1 MTHAGTLYIGNKNYS
16 SWSLR
21 PWLLL
26 CHFDIG
32 FQEHR
37 LPLLSETFREA
48 VGNMLPAGKVPTLTL
63 PDGTRVWESL
73 AICETVSE
81 RFLEGGG
88 WPADPEARATA
99 RAVSAEMLAG
109 FGALR
114 AEMPMNCRATER
126 HVPRTPALERDID
139 RIRAIWIDHRERWAA
154 SGPWLFGD
162 FSIADAMYA
171 PVVSRFHTYG
181 VDTGPANEYMATV
194 LAHPAMQRWFEAAAN
209 ELEALPSMEVGA

>member
-1 MTHAGTLYIGNKNYS
+1 MNAGTLFIGNKNYS

-26 CHFDIG
+26 QHFG
-32 FQEHR
+32 VPFREHR
-37 LPLLSETFREA
+37 LPLLSPTFHEA
-48 VGNMLPAGKVPTLTL
+48 VGQALPAGKVPVLEL

-81 RFLEGGG
+81 RFLDGGG
-88 WPADPEARATA
+88 WPADPDARSVA
-99 RAVSAEMLAG
+99 RSVSAEMHAG

-114 AEMPMNCRATER
+114 AEMPMNCRACER
-126 HVPRTPALERDID
+126 HVQRTPGLERDIE
-139 RIRAIWIDHRERWAA
+139 RIRAIWIECRERWGA

-171 PVVSRFHTYG
+171 PVVSRFQTYG
-181 VDTGPANEYMATV
+181 VDAGPANEYMAT
-194 LAHPAMQRWFEAAAN
+194 LLEHPAMQRWYADAAA
-209 ELEALPSMEVGA
+209 ELEALPSMELGA